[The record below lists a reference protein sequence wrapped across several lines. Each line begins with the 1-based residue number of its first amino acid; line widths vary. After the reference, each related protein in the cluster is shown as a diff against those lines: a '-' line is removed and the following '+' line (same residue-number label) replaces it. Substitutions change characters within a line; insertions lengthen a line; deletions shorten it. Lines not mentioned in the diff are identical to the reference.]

1 MVIGFTQTVYQAT
14 EDVDS
19 SVQLLVNVLMGDL
32 RRDVIVNFATEDGSA
47 LGKKSSNNYFK
58 NSN

>member
-14 EDVDS
+14 EDVDDN
-19 SVQLLVNVLMGDL
+19 VQLFVNVLMGEL

-47 LGKKSSNNYFK
+47 LGKKS
-58 NSN
+58 NSIVLL